1 MQQRWM
7 HQPGELLP
15 QSPVR
20 RRNLVLRTF
29 LIWTLLNLVY
39 SLMVYLR
46 STGGSSD
53 SPTLIQI
60 MGSIFTDQYLWM
72 LLSPLI
78 FAMVHRYGTDQGSW
92 ASSITRHLF
101 VAGVLSSVQIFLF
114 VCISTPARYGRW
126 VTSADFRHGFVR
138 LGAEHYSL
146 GLLTYAI
153 IALLAV
159 GLNHRNQ
166 KEAALLR
173 SAELENQLTQAKLL
187 ALRMQLNPHF
197 LFNTLH
203 TISSLV
209 TQDPATARKM
219 TVRLGSFLRM
229 TLDGNGDPLVP
240 LDQELTFIRHYL
252 AIEQVRLGNSLKV
265 NEHID
270 PGLGSHLVPNLI
282 LQPLVEN
289 AIRHGISTR
298 PKGGS
303 IDIIVRRKEDRLT
316 LVVRDDGEGLKEDSH
331 WRVGLQNV
339 RDRLS
344 GIYGDQASIEVRG
357 RPDAG
362 TEAVVSI
369 PFAEEEA
376 S

>member
-1 MQQRWM
+1 MRQRWTS
-7 HQPGELLP
+7 QQGELLP
-15 QSPVR
+15 QSAVGR
-20 RRNLVLRTF
+20 RRFVLQVF
-29 LIWTLLNLVY
+29 LIWTLLNFVY

-46 STGGSSD
+46 SFGGSSD

-78 FAMVHRYGTDQGSW
+78 FAMVRRYGIDQGSW
-92 ASSITRHLF
+92 ASSIPRHLF
-101 VAGVLSSVQIFLF
+101 AAGILSSVQIFLF

-126 VTSADFRHGFVR
+126 VTSADFRHGFIH

-146 GLLTYAI
+146 GLLTYMV

-159 GLNHRNQ
+159 GLGHRKQ
-166 KEAALLR
+166 KEAAFLR
-173 SAELENQLTQAKLL
+173 STELEHQLAQAQLL

-209 TQDPATARKM
+209 TQDPVTARKM
-219 TVRLGSFLRM
+219 TVRLGDFLRM
-229 TLDGNGDPLVP
+229 TLDGNGDPLIP

-252 AIEQVRLGNSLKV
+252 AIEQVRFGNSLKV
-265 NEHID
+265 NEYID
-270 PGLGSHLVPNLI
+270 SGLGSHPVPNLI

-289 AIRHGISTR
+289 AIRHGISTQ
-298 PKGGS
+298 PKGGT
-303 IDIIVRRKEDRLT
+303 IDIIVWRKEDQLT
-316 LVVRDDGEGLKEDSH
+316 LVVRDDGEGLKKDSP

-344 GIYGDQASIEVRG
+344 GIYGDQASIEVHG

-362 TEAVVSI
+362 AEAVVSI
-369 PFAEEEA
+369 PFAGGMA